1 LDAEGLDAEG
11 LTPDELEARA
21 DSVRDQ
27 VAETLAALRLKLAP
41 RSLIDEMAE
50 RSGVRDLD
58 AGSIVDFAVRKHP
71 VASGLAGLCVGL
83 WAWRAFRASPETGPG
98 LIRQTMGDLSQ
109 SAKQAL
115 KNKAQVQRTAFVRAA
130 EAQLSAGAQ
139 HLSDAVETGVRD
151 LVARTPAPP
160 EAKPLIESAAQII
173 LIAAFEALFDRVRRR
188 A

>member
-1 LDAEGLDAEG
+1 
-11 LTPDELEARA
+11 
-21 DSVRDQ
+21 
-27 VAETLAALRLKLAP
+27 
-41 RSLIDEMAE
+41 
-50 RSGVRDLD
+50 
-58 AGSIVDFAVRKHP
+58 
-71 VASGLAGLCVGL
+71 
-83 WAWRAFRASPETGPG
+83 
-98 LIRQTMGDLSQ
+98 MGDLSQ

-139 HLSDAVETGVRD
+139 HLSEAVETGVRD